1 MKRWFGWLFGCM
13 AVSVLGAAGWYGV
26 NGYKQSAAAQVPLAK
41 VRSGEFLAIVRCR
54 GELKAGRSMQIYAP
68 FIPSLR
74 IAWIAQAG
82 ELVQEGDPVIRFD
95 LGTGQQEVIQKQGAL
110 AQAQAAYDQA
120 EAQTRITSEHD
131 QADIIDAQYQVE
143 LAKIRTAT
151 NELVG
156 RLEAERNLI
165 DLATAEQ
172 KLKVQE
178 ATVAQHKTADAAK
191 MASLNRQLALAKL
204 ELEIAQTRLTR
215 TELKAPLTG
224 YWIVA
229 ANYQGTSQQ
238 PFKAGDNV
246 TAGMNLAEIPDMT
259 SLMIDVKVEEMD
271 RGRIKA
277 GSDVRVRVDA
287 VPELTIAATLT
298 QISPLAELSLEGA
311 VSRSF
316 RAYAALPNP
325 DPRLRPG
332 MNAGMDIVID
342 RIPDAINIPAKAL
355 FTSAG
360 KPLVYVS
367 DTGLPESPARPVEV
381 QVLARNP
388 DEIAISGIPKDSYV
402 ALIEPGKADSSG
414 KSDPNAKQEATP
426 Q

>member
-1 MKRWFGWLFGCM
+1 MKRLLGWLVAC
-13 AVSVLGAAGWYGV
+13 SVIGALGAAGWYGM

-82 ELVQEGDPVIRFD
+82 ELVHEGDPVIRFD
-95 LGTGQQEVIQKQGAL
+95 FSTGQQDIIQKQGAL
-110 AQAQAAYDQA
+110 TQAQATFDQAQAQM
-120 EAQTRITSEHD
+120 RITSEHD
-131 QADIIDAQYQVE
+131 QADVIDAQYQVE
-143 LAKIRTAT
+143 LAKIKTAT
-151 NELVG
+151 NEFVG

-172 KLKVQE
+172 KFRVQE
-178 ATVAQHKTADAAK
+178 ATVDQHKAADVAK
-191 MASLNRQLALAKL
+191 MASLNRQLALAKV
-204 ELEIAQTRLTR
+204 ELEIAETRVTR
-215 TELKAPLTG
+215 TEVKAPLTG

-238 PFKAGDNV
+238 PFKVGDNV
-246 TAGMNLAEIPDMT
+246 TAGMNLAEIPDMS
-259 SLMIDVKVEEMD
+259 SLMIDVKVEEID
-271 RGRIKA
+271 RGRIQA

-287 VPELTIAATLT
+287 VPDLLIPAKLTL
-298 QISPLAELSLEGA
+298 ISPLAELSLEGA

-316 RAYAALPNP
+316 RAYAMLPNA
-325 DPRLRPG
+325 DSRLRPG

-355 FTSAG
+355 FTRAG

-367 DTGLPESPARPVEV
+367 ATGESGAPIQPVEV

-388 DEIAISGIPKDSYV
+388 DEVAISGIPKDSYV
-402 ALIEPGKADSSG
+402 ALVEPGKLDAKD
-414 KSDPNAKQEATP
+414 KQEAK